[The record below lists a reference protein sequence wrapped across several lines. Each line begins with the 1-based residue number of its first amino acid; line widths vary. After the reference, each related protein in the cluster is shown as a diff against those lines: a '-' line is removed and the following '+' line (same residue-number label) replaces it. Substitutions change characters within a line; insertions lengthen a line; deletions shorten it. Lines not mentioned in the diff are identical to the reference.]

1 MHFLGKSIS
10 QIAFRYSIIF
20 LKVLLYHYNICQQIK
35 KCYNDFDMIFS
46 SNKIQNSLGIDI
58 GTKVIRVVEVSK
70 KKGKVTLENYG
81 EVNLDV
87 ACKDFFRSFDKKNL
101 NPAVN
106 NISVAIAAIIH
117 ETGIKPQK
125 VVFSLPDF
133 ATFFTTFDLPP
144 MSKKEMTIAI
154 GFEARK
160 YIPLPLSELV
170 LDWQLMNKESPKEK
184 NKILVMAVPKVIV
197 EQYKIIAEQSG
208 LELTALEAEAMALK
222 RAVIK
227 PNDPSTCLLD
237 MGFQSTNINIVDE
250 GFMKMSSS
258 FDVAGKDLTYGLS
271 ETLNITVGEAEKIKR
286 EEGLIDNG
294 EIKVSHI
301 LTPILSIISEKTK
314 TVIKDFETKEGK
326 NVGKV
331 ILAGGTSMLPGIKE
345 YFEKI
350 LNQEASQNLIVEI
363 AEPFKSI
370 IYPAALEK
378 KMKEINANYAIALG
392 EALRKFE

>member
-1 MHFLGKSIS
+1 
-10 QIAFRYSIIF
+10 
-20 LKVLLYHYNICQQIK
+20 
-35 KCYNDFDMIFS
+35 
-46 SNKIQNSLGIDI
+46 
-58 GTKVIRVVEVSK
+58 
-70 KKGKVTLENYG
+70 
-81 EVNLDV
+81 
-87 ACKDFFRSFDKKNL
+87 
-101 NPAVN
+101 
-106 NISVAIAAIIH
+106 
-117 ETGIKPQK
+117 
-125 VVFSLPDF
+125 
-133 ATFFTTFDLPP
+133 LPP

-326 NVGKV
+326 KVGKV